1 MLLYIFEFYN
11 ITEKIIMNDI
21 YQLIEETS
29 EQLGFK
35 LIECNIN
42 EKSRKIIIVIYKPSG
57 ISINDCEK
65 LNKELQDDIEFIEK
79 FKGKYDLEISS
90 PGVNR
95 ILKNIK
101 EYQIFKG
108 KEITIIADTDE
119 ISEKIYK
126 GILQGVD
133 KENNILVEI
142 EYNLHKIPYSQ
153 IKKGSLLYEKL

>member
-1 MLLYIFEFYN
+1 
-11 ITEKIIMNDI
+11 MNNI

-35 LIECNIN
+35 LVECNIN
-42 EKSRKIIIVIYKPSG
+42 EKSRKIFIVIYKPSG
-57 ISINDCEK
+57 ISISDCEK
-65 LNKELQDDIEFIEK
+65 LNTELQDDIEFIEK

-90 PGVNR
+90 PGVNK

-108 KEITIIADTDE
+108 KEIKIIVDTDK

-142 EYNLHKIPYSQ
+142 EYKLHKIPYSQ